1 MNACIAWAGSDPVVL
16 VEEDPED
23 EELLDEEA
31 DVALALELVSPV
43 TPICD
48 SACMMESTRPPPG
61 GGGGGGG
68 TSALAPEELVTSD
81 CVLVVVLLLLA
92 SCASQLLRLETLPIV
107 MSVSVAVKLKV
118 NTT

>member
-16 VEEDPED
+16 VEEPED
-23 EELLDEEA
+23 EELLDEDP
-31 DVALALELVSPV
+31 DVALALEVVSPV
-43 TPICD
+43 APICD
-48 SACMMESTRPPPG
+48 SACMMESIRPPPG
-61 GGGGGGG
+61 GGGGGG
-68 TSALAPEELVTSD
+68 TSELASEELVTSD

>member
-16 VEEDPED
+16 VEEP
-23 EELLDEEA
+23 

-43 TPICD
+43 APICD
-48 SACMMESTRPPPG
+48 SACMMESTRPPP

-107 MSVSVAVKLKV
+107 MSVSMAVKLKV

>member
-1 MNACIAWAGSDPVVL
+1 MNACMAWAGSDAVVF
-16 VEEDPED
+16 VEEPED
-23 EELLDEEA
+23 EELLVEDP
-31 DVALALELVSPV
+31 DVALALEVVSPV
-43 TPICD
+43 APICD

-61 GGGGGGG
+61 GGGGGG
-68 TSALAPEELVTSD
+68 TAEAAPEELVTSD
-81 CVLVVVLLLLA
+81 CVLVVALLLLA